1 MEGGLL
7 MADMVPNG
15 DPSLEVAAI
24 ANTIIEDK
32 ARKIA
37 QMQDLRTG

>member
-1 MEGGLL
+1 
-7 MADMVPNG
+7 MANTVPNG
-15 DPSLEVAAI
+15 DPSLEVAAL
-24 ANTIIEDK
+24 ANTITEYQ